1 MIQQFLTKLN
11 KSIVYN
17 FLYYKHFYKFI
28 FLHKPLCEK
37 YKDSTIKI
45 FGLYVCR
52 SCLYLYF
59 GLIISFIY
67 AYTMIKTVQYDK
79 FFFLGICGA
88 ALTFLVS
95 YPPIYSKFKRI
106 TKDFIRFYDGIF
118 LAAIFVFAFKIN
130 TYIGVLSIISFIIM
144 RNLYNKK
151 RSGDLVCK
159 DCEKLV
165 EGKTC
170 EGYIKQKEAL
180 LRMDDEYSQIIT
192 KQMKKG
198 KQYD

>member
-1 MIQQFLTKLN
+1 
-11 KSIVYN
+11 
-17 FLYYKHFYKFI
+17 
-28 FLHKPLCEK
+28 
-37 YKDSTIKI
+37 
-45 FGLYVCR
+45 
-52 SCLYLYF
+52 
-59 GLIISFIY
+59 
-67 AYTMIKTVQYDK
+67 
-79 FFFLGICGA
+79 
-88 ALTFLVS
+88 
-95 YPPIYSKFKRI
+95 
-106 TKDFIRFYDGIF
+106 
-118 LAAIFVFAFKIN
+118 
-130 TYIGVLSIISFIIM
+130 M

-159 DCEKLV
+159 DCEKLS